1 MHKGVFCAGLGA
13 TGLGAY
19 TGPVCGV
26 LKVNVLS
33 IAQSGMQS
41 AQMRLNSAANNV
53 ANANTPGFRR
63 DEVQAQSQPEG
74 GVETRVQKADRPG
87 VNLEQEVVEQM
98 SASFAYKANLQVL
111 RTADRTVGSL
121 LNERA

>member
-1 MHKGVFCAGLGA
+1 MHKGAFCAGLGA

-74 GVETRVQKADRPG
+74 GVATRVQKADRPG

>member
-1 MHKGVFCAGLGA
+1 MHKGAFCAGLGA